1 MRVYEKEDEKHMTKK
16 IVKQKKSMSSKIA
29 SLAAGIIA
37 LALITFFMSNSISE
51 FIKTVQLNKELKLV
65 ESQLEVLETRQSE
78 LTLEKT
84 KLEDPTYVQNYARGT
99 HLLSKSE
106 EQVFI
111 LPKGND

>member
-1 MRVYEKEDEKHMTKK
+1 MTKR
-16 IVKQKKSMSSKIA
+16 VVRKKRSVSSKVA
-29 SLAAGIIA
+29 SIVAGLIG
-37 LALITFFMSNSISE
+37 LALFTFFTSNSITE
-51 FIKTVQLNKELKLV
+51 FVKTVQLNKELKLV

>member
-1 MRVYEKEDEKHMTKK
+1 MTKR
-16 IVKQKKSMSSKIA
+16 VVRKKRSVSSKVA
-29 SLAAGIIA
+29 SIVAGLIG
-37 LALITFFMSNSISE
+37 LALFTFFMSNSITE
-51 FIKTVQLNKELKLV
+51 FVKTVQLNKELKLV